1 MGLAALKRPLESA
14 RHRQLQSPS
23 DLDGYAADQED
34 ADVVAL
40 EGHVSQDQVETEHG

>member
-1 MGLAALKRPLESA
+1 MGLAAFKRPLESTG
-14 RHRQLQSPS
+14 HRQLQPPS

-40 EGHVSQDQVETEHG
+40 ERHVSQD